1 MKVSDSLYCKV
12 VDIMEVVHNLD
23 GNYDLSEVGKVIDS
37 LRNLTIEDLEAMDD
51 LPHSDDYEMY
61 GVE

>member
-1 MKVSDSLYCKV
+1 MKVSDSLYGKV
-12 VDIMEVVHNLD
+12 VDIMEIVHNLD
-23 GNYDLSEVGKVIDS
+23 GNCDLSEVGKVIDS
-37 LRNLTIEDLEAMDD
+37 LKSLTTEDLEEMDG